1 MLSSFS
7 KSSLTEGIT
16 NEKVSPSSFS
26 TTKSENESSSSNRSS
41 SPLTSD
47 TDVLS
52 PIQIL
57 LCTVKSPYIEWHGYL
72 KQAINQRV
80 VECTGRLWYDVHC
93 RGKTPIIKN
102 EMQGKAPITKNGKRG
117 DIISKLINVVDCSDI
132 PLEPTYP
139 KRALQLVKNQR
150 ADWIS
155 EDTIRMK
162 LQNVEGN
169 LMTAENTVT
178 KSIDSST
185 FECSEE
191 IKGIQTPNDET
202 IMELAKRRLAI
213 KKNLIYQT
221 LDYMLILMCFTF
233 LVLERDRG
241 SKALISIMFTLFW
254 GIRLIYRIYK
264 FEKPSFQNG
273 IGAYIKKRNDYQ
285 LESEF
290 NRLKKEYLNNH

>member
-1 MLSSFS
+1 MS
-7 KSSLTEGIT
+7 
-16 NEKVSPSSFS
+16 
-26 TTKSENESSSSNRSS
+26 
-41 SPLTSD
+41 
-47 TDVLS
+47 
-52 PIQIL
+52 
-57 LCTVKSPYIEWHGYL
+57 
-72 KQAINQRV
+72 
-80 VECTGRLWYDVHC
+80 TGRLWYDVSC

-117 DIISKLINVVDCSDI
+117 DIISKQINVVDCSDT

-162 LQNVEGN
+162 LQYVEGN
-169 LMTAENTVT
+169 LMTVENTVT
-178 KSIDSST
+178 ESIDSLT
-185 FECSEE
+185 HECSQE
-191 IKGIQTPNDET
+191 IKGIQTPDDNA

-213 KKNLIYQT
+213 KRNLFYQM
-221 LDYMLILMCFTF
+221 LDYTLILMCFAF
-233 LVLERDRG
+233 LVLVWDRET
-241 SKALISIMFTLFW
+241 KALISFIFSLFW
-254 GIRLIYRIYK
+254 GIRLMYRIYK
-264 FEKPSFQNG
+264 FAKPSFQNG